1 MKEVIGIV
9 ILSLIVLLVVASIAF
24 LLWFG
29 VSWASIMFQNLD
41 MDEPTV
47 LSSWNLF
54 SFIGQERGQS
64 PLFSVVGQL
73 FRKLIF
79 REQLDFWAFG
89 KGFFCQRTIPKINF

>member
-1 MKEVIGIV
+1 MKEVIGIIV
-9 ILSLIVLLVVASIAF
+9 LSLIVLLVVASIAF

-41 MDEPTV
+41 MNEPTV
-47 LSSWNLF
+47 LSAWNLF

-89 KGFFCQRTIPKINF
+89 KGFFCQGTIPKISF

>member
-1 MKEVIGIV
+1 MKEVIGII

-47 LSSWNLF
+47 LSAWNLF

-89 KGFFCQRTIPKINF
+89 KGFFCQGTIPKISF